1 MKIVTVTDEQMAA
14 GGPMTR
20 IRLCVGRISRGQLVS
35 LWIAKGRV
43 N

>member
-1 MKIVTVTDEQMAA
+1 MR
-14 GGPMTR
+14 PRR
-20 IRLCVGRISRGQLVS
+20 IRLCVGKVVRGQLVA